1 MVSLP
6 TTGIIEMS
14 NRAAELK
21 DLTTRFVDAF
31 NQQDLDSVVS
41 FFAEDAVYEDSSGG
55 SHSGPAAIRAA
66 FAPLLA
72 GDPGKI
78 HFDGED
84 YFAEVEN
91 NKVMTSWTLAMKS
104 KDKTMLMRGLDIL
117 EFRGDKLVR
126 KLAYCKAA
134 TPHLT
139 EAK

>member
-1 MVSLP
+1 
-6 TTGIIEMS
+6 MS

-31 NQQDLDSVVS
+31 NQQDLDGVVS
-41 FFAEDAVYEDSSGG
+41 FFSDDAVYEDSSGG
-55 SHSGPAAIRAA
+55 SHRGPAAIRAA

-72 GDPGKI
+72 GAPGKI
-78 HFDGED
+78 RFDGED

-117 EFRGDKLVR
+117 EFRGDKLVK